1 MKHIILE
8 GQETEAVVL
17 DVADLAAKLE
27 QLPDPRDRR
36 GKIYPLGMLLT
47 LVILAKL
54 AGEDKPSAITEWIRL
69 RRDAFVKLFNC
80 KHRRMPC
87 LNIIR
92 GVLTNISDE
101 ALERAF
107 NHYLATTYGG
117 QQSQL
122 VVIDGKTM
130 RGTIPKGSTRGVHLL
145 AAYLPAEG
153 VVLRQV
159 EVGLKENEITAA
171 PALVAD
177 IHLKHHVVCG
187 DAMHTQRDLSAT
199 ILGRGGNYVWFVKDN
214 QPLLLSDVVQFFQP
228 PQKAAGRPLPEMART
243 VAMSTT
249 SRHGRLEQRILT
261 LIVDE
266 AGFLDWPGVRQV
278 FRLQRRVQEMSTG
291 VTRTEVVY
299 GLTSYSPEE
308 ATADQLLAWTRQYWG
323 IENGLH
329 YRRDFTLRE
338 DATRISRPA
347 LARTIAVINNFVI
360 GLVLKLG
367 YRNLAAARRIFNAR
381 IAAQLPY

>member
-8 GQETEAVVL
+8 GQETGVVVL
-17 DVADLAAKLE
+17 DVADLANHLE

-36 GKIYPLGMLLT
+36 GKVYPLGMVLT

-54 AGEDKPSAITEWIRL
+54 AGEDKPSGITEWIRL
-69 RRDAFVKLFNC
+69 RRDAFVELFNF

-87 LNIIR
+87 LNVIR
-92 GVLTNISDE
+92 GLLTNICDE
-101 ALERAF
+101 ALEKAF
-107 NHYLATTYGG
+107 NHYLAATYGG

-130 RGTIPKGSTRGVHLL
+130 RGTIPKGQTRGVHLL

-153 VVLRQV
+153 VVLKQV

-171 PALVAD
+171 PTLVAD
-177 IHLKHHVVCG
+177 INLKHHVVCG

-199 ILGRGGNYVWFVKDN
+199 ILGQGGNYVWFVKDN
-214 QPLLLSDVVQFFQP
+214 QPTLLSDVVQFFQP
-228 PQKAAGRPLPEMART
+228 PQMAAGRPLPEMART
-243 VAMSTT
+243 VATT
-249 SRHGRLEQRILT
+249 TTLRHGRLEQRTLT

-266 AGFLDWPGVRQV
+266 TGFLDWPAVRQV
-278 FRLQRRVQEMSTG
+278 FRLERRVQEMATG
-291 VTRTEVVY
+291 ATRTEVVY
-299 GLTSYSPEE
+299 GLTSYAPEK
-308 ATADQLLAWTRQYWG
+308 ATAEQLLAWTRGYWG

-329 YRRDFTLRE
+329 YRRDVTLRE
-338 DATRISRPA
+338 DATRISQPA

-360 GLVLKLG
+360 GLVRKLG
-367 YRNLAAARRIFNAR
+367 YRNLAAARRIFSAR